1 MKSFLKRTLTFLL
14 TLFISAGLFSAFFTE
29 NVSADSPYK
38 LSGTSIAKTIGY
50 SIGEYESGIL
60 TVGKRE
66 SGKGLQA
73 VNFSLSMNDRSVS
86 GSLEYRIYV
95 NRKGWQPWTS
105 NGVMTGFL
113 TMPNQ
118 ITGIQM
124 RLTGDLANEYG
135 VWYSAWTDLHKDR
148 QGWVCDG
155 ALAGSASEAR
165 RIEEIRVM
173 LVKRDQKFGA
183 TEIHFRSYM
192 QKYGWGGSWTYSNH
206 YTGRPGKNL
215 RMEAIELSLS
225 SNEYSGGI
233 AYRVM
238 VSGATGW
245 QNWTYNG
252 EMAGTAKQ
260 DRRMEA
266 IEIKLTGDVALHY
279 DIYYRTYI
287 NGLGWFNWSKNGE
300 AAGARGIGRRIEA
313 IQIALVRKGNPAPG
327 KLNKVKTKIGYKFVS
342 TNTNSGVS
350 DWRITSNGK
359 SNGFASKVLR
369 RAKYYNRTE
378 YKDMRCDA
386 LVAQVLIDVLG
397 TDLGKASKKS
407 RYARLNEWIGLSALE
422 KLLSSN
428 FVYKDSSGRTVI
440 CRPVAQTKLKQVV
453 KKHWNK
459 KISKMPEEEFN
470 EWITTYC
477 RPGDIVIFYN
487 KNKKPIH
494 CGIYSGVQQG
504 SIKEYEIFK
513 GKNKGKKDSDT
524 KPGPYMWHSGI
535 DAGVSNKYAYWI
547 AEVGDRAYYMKRF
560 RVDSGTSQPVAPKQT

>member
-1 MKSFLKRTLTFLL
+1 MTFLL
-14 TLFISAGLFSAFFTE
+14 TLFITAGLFSAFFTE
-29 NVSADSPYK
+29 TVSADSPYK
-38 LSGTSIAKTIGY
+38 LSGTSIAKTTGY
-50 SIGEYESGIL
+50 SIGEYENGIL
-60 TVGKRE
+60 TIGKRE

-73 VNFSLSMNDRSVS
+73 ININLSMNDKSVS

-95 NRKGWQPWTS
+95 NKKGWQPWTA
-105 NGVMTGFL
+105 NGMITGML

-118 ITGIQM
+118 ISGVQM

-155 ALAGSASEAR
+155 AQAGSPSEAR

-173 LVKRDQKFGA
+173 IVKRDKSFGS
-183 TEIHFRSYM
+183 TGIRFRSYM
-192 QKYGWGGSWTYSNH
+192 QKYGWSGSWTYSNH
-206 YTGRPGKNL
+206 YTGRPGKGL

-225 SNEYSGGI
+225 SNEYTGGI

-245 QNWTYNG
+245 QSWTYDG

-260 DRRMEA
+260 SKRMEA
-266 IEIKLTGDVALHY
+266 IEIKLTGEVASHY

-313 IQIALVRKGNPAPG
+313 IQIALIRKGSPAPG
-327 KLNKVKTKIGYKFVS
+327 ALNKVKTKIGYKFVS
-342 TNTNSGVS
+342 TSAHTGVS
-350 DWRITSNGK
+350 DWKITSNGN
-359 SNGFASKVLR
+359 SNGFASKVLK
-369 RAKYYNRTE
+369 RAKHYNRTE

-386 LVAQVLIDVLG
+386 LVAQVLIDALG

-422 KLLSSN
+422 ALLSSN
-428 FVYKDSSGRTVI
+428 FVYTDSSGRSVI
-440 CRPVAQTKLKQVV
+440 CRPVAQTKLKPLV
-453 KKHWNK
+453 KKLWNK
-459 KISKMPEEEFN
+459 KELNISEEDFN
-470 EWITTYC
+470 TWITTYC
-477 RPGDIVIFYN
+477 KPGDIIIFYN
-487 KNKKPIH
+487 KKKKPIH
-494 CGIYSGVQQG
+494 CAIYSGVQQC
-504 SIKEYEIFK
+504 SVKEYEYFK
-513 GKNKGKKDSDT
+513 GKNKGKKDSDI

-535 DAGVSNKYAYWI
+535 DTGVSNKYAYWV
-547 AEVGDRAYYMKRF
+547 AEVGSRSYYMKRF
-560 RVDSGTSQPVAPKQT
+560 RVDSGKSQPVAPKQT